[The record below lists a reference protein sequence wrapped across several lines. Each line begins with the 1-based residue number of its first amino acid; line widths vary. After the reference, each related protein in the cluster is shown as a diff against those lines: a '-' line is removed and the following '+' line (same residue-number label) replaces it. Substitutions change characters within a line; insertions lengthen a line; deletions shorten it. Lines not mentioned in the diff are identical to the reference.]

1 MENQSD
7 RNMEESPNAGP
18 EVVENGASVR
28 KGRLRRSFG
37 FLGSFTFWVRLGVG
51 LVILGA
57 GVLIGLGIARFIG
70 DSQGSDDHG
79 RRDENFFALR
89 VDPSGEWFGE
99 GALSP
104 DGKRF
109 RSPAPEEKL
118 ERERNGW
125 KDKKFEEGKFGSKE
139 FPFENGSYLP
149 DEALERVERLI
160 EKIEQ
165 LIEKVVDYLEEEDFE
180 WFMDRFFGPGW
191 FEDGFWGDDD
201 EGRRFGDEYREGDGE
216 SKGDQDD
223 DEDDDSLDNDED
235 EDFREEDNGKDQTFE
250 GFGLPFGDLLP
261 GLAFLEDC
269 ELDLEKLPD
278 LLENLPDPEGDGF
291 EDGEDLDEFFAQID
305 ELFRDVCETPSDN

>member
-28 KGRLRRSFG
+28 RGRLRRSFG

-57 GVLIGLGIARFIG
+57 GVLIGIGIAWFID
-70 DSQGSDDHG
+70 DSRGSDDHG
-79 RRDENFFALR
+79 RRDGNFHAFQ

-99 GALSP
+99 GAFSP

-109 RSPAPEEKL
+109 RSRAPEEKL

-125 KDKKFEEGKFGSKE
+125 KDKEFEEGKFISKE

-149 DEALERVERLI
+149 DEGLERVERLI

-165 LIEKVVDYLEEEDFE
+165 LIEKVVDYLEEGDFE
-180 WFMDRFFGPGW
+180 SFMGRFFGPGW
-191 FEDGFWGDDD
+191 FEDGFWEDDD
-201 EGRRFGDEYREGDGE
+201 EGRRFG
-216 SKGDQDD
+216 
-223 DEDDDSLDNDED
+223 
-235 EDFREEDNGKDQTFE
+235 EDFREDDDGKDQSFE
-250 GFGLPFGDLLP
+250 GFGLPFGDFLP

-278 LLENLPDPEGDGF
+278 LLENLPDPEDDGF
-291 EDGEDLDEFFAQID
+291 EDGEDLDEFFAHID
-305 ELFRDVCETPSDN
+305 ELFREVCETPTDN

>member
-57 GVLIGLGIARFIG
+57 GVLIGLGIAWFID
-70 DSQGSDDHG
+70 DSRGSDDHG
-79 RRDENFFALR
+79 RRDGNFFAFQ
-89 VDPSGEWFGE
+89 VDPSGGRFGD
-99 GALSP
+99 GAFSP

-109 RSPAPEEKL
+109 RSWGPEE
-118 ERERNGW
+118 EFDRERNGW
-125 KDKKFEEGKFGSKE
+125 KDKEFEEGKFRSKE

-165 LIEKVVDYLEEEDFE
+165 LIAKVVDYLEEGNFE
-180 WFMDRFFGPGW
+180 SFMDRFFGPGW
-191 FEDGFWGDDD
+191 FEDGFSEDDV
-201 EGRRFGDEYREGDGE
+201 EGRRFGDEYREGDGD
-216 SKGDQDD
+216 SMGDQDD
-223 DEDDDSLDNDED
+223 Y
-235 EDFREEDNGKDQTFE
+235 EDFRGEGEGEDRTFE
-250 GFGLPFGDLLP
+250 GFGFPFGDLLP
-261 GLAFLEDC
+261 GFAFLEDC
-269 ELDLEKLPD
+269 EIDLENLPD
-278 LLENLPDPEGDGF
+278 LLEDLPDPEDDGF
-291 EDGEDLDEFFAQID
+291 EDGEGLDEFFAQID
-305 ELFRDVCETPSDN
+305 ELFREVCETPSDN